1 MVDPTKVFIS
11 YAREDF
17 DSAVEIY
24 ESLEQLGFQPWMDYF
39 GPNSLGSIRSSI
51 VSGLERRKTADVTA
65 PVRVVTRTL
74 RGEKKE
80 QWSVSFA
87 YPEFLPANAVGIPE
101 INAALS
107 TFAHTAKSNFIGHLE
122 DEGVDLKFE
131 SLPHYL
137 NVNFNLTYLSQELIS
152 VRFTEDIYTGG
163 MHPNSYTRTFSFFRN
178 PWINFDLGSIVL
190 DSHAVEFIQKISE
203 ICISNIKNQRLAFW
217 AESKE
222 SFSASVTEEAI
233 ANDPWL
239 AKGAGPNYRNFRN
252 FCIEPENFVF
262 IFDPYHV

>member
-24 ESLEQLGFQPWMDYF
+24 ESLEQLGFQPWMDKKNLMGGEDWDRAITLAVRKADFFLFCASSRSVNKRGAVQREIRLALEMWREKLDDDIYFLPVRLEECEMPDSIRRFQWIDYF

-87 YPEFLPANAVGIPE
+87 YPEFLPAHAVGI
-101 INAALS
+101 
-107 TFAHTAKSNFIGHLE
+107 
-122 DEGVDLKFE
+122 
-131 SLPHYL
+131 
-137 NVNFNLTYLSQELIS
+137 
-152 VRFTEDIYTGG
+152 
-163 MHPNSYTRTFSFFRN
+163 
-178 PWINFDLGSIVL
+178 
-190 DSHAVEFIQKISE
+190 
-203 ICISNIKNQRLAFW
+203 
-217 AESKE
+217 
-222 SFSASVTEEAI
+222 
-233 ANDPWL
+233 
-239 AKGAGPNYRNFRN
+239 
-252 FCIEPENFVF
+252 
-262 IFDPYHV
+262 